1 MAVNLLD
8 KVVKVT
14 ISRQTA
20 VPSMA
25 SFSDHLIVDTRS
37 QGITQSDRV
46 QKYGGLDELVDMGFP
61 STSFAYRAAMK
72 QLSQSPHIGE
82 FFVGLRALDEDWD
95 VALQE
100 IQDESNEWYAVTV
113 GTRVMAEQQAAAE
126 WIQAAGKLG
135 GFATGDPALVGSSAG
150 DLASWALTMNLD
162 RMFVFYHPDI
172 GVADDPIP
180 EAALFGKMLT
190 KHPGSATW
198 ALKDLASVPTY
209 NLKAGEFQKSQ
220 DKNATVY
227 VRMAG
232 LPITQDG
239 KVASGEYI
247 DVIHGIDWLTAR
259 IQNLVFTPMVQQDKI
274 PFTDSGIQTIVS
286 QVRAGL
292 DEGVRYE
299 ILTTDYDISYP
310 LRSELAADWKGK
322 RTLPDIKFT
331 APLAGAIQHTVI
343 EGTVT
348 L

>member
-1 MAVNLLD
+1 MADLLE

-14 ISRQTA
+14 ITRQTS

-25 SFSDHLIVDTRS
+25 SFSDHLIADTITEE
-37 QGITQSDRV
+37 ITQDDRV
-46 QKYGGLDELVDMGFP
+46 VKYGGLSELVDAGFA
-61 STSFAYRAAMK
+61 STSFAYRAAQK
-72 QLSQSPHIGE
+72 QLSQSPHIGD
-82 FFVGLRALDEDWD
+82 FYVGLRQPDEDWD
-95 VALQE
+95 VALQA
-100 IQDESNEWYAVTV
+100 IQDENNEWYALTA
-113 GTRVMAEQQAAAE
+113 GTRDMLEQQAIAE

-135 GFATGDPALVGSSAG
+135 GLATGDPALVNASAG
-150 DLASWALTMNLD
+150 DLASWAQTMNLD
-162 RMFVFYHPDI
+162 RVFVFYHPDI
-172 GVADDPIP
+172 LNGTDPIP

-198 ALKDLASVPTY
+198 ALKELASVPTY
-209 NLKAGEFQKSQ
+209 NLKSGEFSKSQ

-232 LPITQDG
+232 IPVIQDG

-247 DVIHGIDWLTAR
+247 DVIHGLDWLTAR
-259 IQNLVFTPMVQQDKI
+259 LQNLIFTPMVQRDKI
-274 PFTDSGIQTIVS
+274 PFTDDGIQTIVA

-299 ILTTDYDISYP
+299 ILTSDYNIAFP
-310 LRSELAADWKGK
+310 LRSELAANWKAE

-331 APLAGAIQHTVI
+331 APLAGAIQHTIV